1 MNTFL
6 GSIIKPIKEIKL
18 NTNNNTNDNNN
29 THNDFIIVTTCYFHN
44 TYYQFN
50 DSNFEYLTGLI
61 ENIETFNMK
70 VTQFTTNSEKWI
82 YRVYIDEFV
91 LNIKSIMDE
100 IMNGNLNKKKK

>member
-29 THNDFIIVTTCYFHN
+29 NTHNDFIIVTTCYFHN
-44 TYYQFN
+44 TYYQFY
-50 DSNFEYLTGLI
+50 DRNFEYLTGLI

-70 VTQFTTNSEKWI
+70 VKQFTTNS
-82 YRVYIDEFV
+82 
-91 LNIKSIMDE
+91 
-100 IMNGNLNKKKK
+100 